1 MKRSR
6 LLEENGLISGYKKPE
21 EVARKK
27 VVIEVSGVPP

>member
-6 LLEENGLISGYKKPE
+6 LLEENGLISGYKKPG